1 MRIRIQSTESIGIML
16 ALCLRNSA
24 ADLDPGMGKNPDP
37 YDGGSNQI
45 WDPQHGSNKI
55 CYRTNG
61 KITKTKKPFQTPQE
75 YKEIITVIPVM
86 CYVRDET
93 TWLWRYRY

>member
-45 WDPQHGSNKI
+45 WDPH
-55 CYRTNG
+55 
-61 KITKTKKPFQTPQE
+61 
-75 YKEIITVIPVM
+75 EIIHEFKIFCLSSLLLGKSKMFCNFSQKILSFKLPAIF
-86 CYVRDET
+86 
-93 TWLWRYRY
+93 

>member
-37 YDGGSNQI
+37 YEFMMA
-45 WDPQHGSNKI
+45 DPTRSGIHMKSFMNSKFSA
-55 CYRTNG
+55 CRV
-61 KITKTKKPFQTPQE
+61 FS
-75 YKEIITVIPVM
+75 
-86 CYVRDET
+86 
-93 TWLWRYRY
+93 